1 MKITQ
6 IELNTYSFYRHIARF
21 LQDCHKSKKQIFNK
35 IAYKVFNELPHS
47 FLVHKIHKIKH

>member
-21 LQDCHKSKKQIFNK
+21 LQDCHKSKNK
-35 IAYKVFNELPHS
+35 FSIKSHIKFSMNYHILFS
-47 FLVHKIHKIKH
+47 FIKYTR